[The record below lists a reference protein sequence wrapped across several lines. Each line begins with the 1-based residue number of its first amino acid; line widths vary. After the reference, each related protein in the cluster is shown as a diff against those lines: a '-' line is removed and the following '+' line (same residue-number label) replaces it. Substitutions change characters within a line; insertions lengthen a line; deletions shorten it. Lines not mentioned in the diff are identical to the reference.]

1 MAYSAKWFAG
11 VTSGDQAKQKR
22 SVSVRVSEA
31 DAQAFA
37 AAADHTARM
46 ATDAGLLLLSLN
58 DAQASD
64 GGNTIFAF
72 YLTMQDV
79 NDAYAPP
86 PSISNPK
93 IFNSNSIKLTYRTTN
108 GGFPVDESIY
118 ITQRG
123 DGLPMNPD
131 GKSYNILA
139 SPFVNMTTQLLA
151 TGLSSYGT
159 AITALVEAIPN
170 DI

>member
-1 MAYSAKWFAG
+1 MAYLAKAIAG
-11 VTSGDQAKQKR
+11 VQSGDQAKQKR
-22 SVSVRVSEA
+22 SVAIQVSFA
-31 DAQAFA
+31 DAQAFW

-46 ATDAGLLLLSLN
+46 ATDVGLLLLSLN
-58 DAQASD
+58 DAQTSD
-64 GGNTIFAF
+64 GGNGIYKF
-72 YLTMQDV
+72 YCNLDDI

-86 PSISNPK
+86 ASTSNPK

-108 GGFPVDESIY
+108 AGIPVDESIY
-118 ITQRG
+118 INQRA
-123 DGLPMNPD
+123 DSLPMNPD
-131 GKSYNILA
+131 GKTYNILA

>member
-1 MAYSAKWFAG
+1 MAYAAKWFAG

-22 SVSVRVSEA
+22 SVGIRVAEA

-46 ATDAGLLLLSLN
+46 ATKVGLLLLSVN

-64 GGNTIFAF
+64 GGTGIYAF
-72 YLTMQDV
+72 YLTCEDL

-86 PSISNPK
+86 PSTSNPK
-93 IFNSNSIKLTYRTTN
+93 IFNSNKIKLTYATTN
-108 GGFPVDESIY
+108 GGFPVTESIY

-139 SPFVNMTTQLLA
+139 SPFINMNTQLVD

-159 AITALVEAIPN
+159 AISAIVEAIPN